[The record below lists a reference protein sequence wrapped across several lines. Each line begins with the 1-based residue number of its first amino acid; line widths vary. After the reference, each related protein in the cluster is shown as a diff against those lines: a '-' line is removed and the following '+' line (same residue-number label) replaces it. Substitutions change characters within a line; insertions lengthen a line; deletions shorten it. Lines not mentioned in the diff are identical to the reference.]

1 MVQIILK
8 QINLTIN
15 LLIKQEEVNL
25 IDAFN
30 LINIKQNHLKK
41 EIFYIV

>member
-1 MVQIILK
+1 MVQIIPK
-8 QINLTIN
+8 QKNLIIN

-25 IDAFN
+25 IDVFN